1 MDVMEF
7 SVKLREMID
16 KSPYS
21 VVLTARS
28 AGFGQST
35 LYEAL
40 RNEYLL
46 SEDKTISVLE
56 ALGASVKERKDLLRL
71 RKKIFT
77 SNLENKVRRPSKA
90 QKARERSKIADF
102 LRRNG
107 LDVSKDG
114 GIDSLLLVQVKD
126 RGFPVLA
133 QGELENREKIFGNA
147 LKCML
152 KTHSTEILVVSFI
165 VEVPT
170 EWEGIEG
177 HGIHL
182 MNPNDALSGLK
193 RLSEGKPLTESSN
206 SRGGGSQLYF

>member
-1 MDVMEF
+1 MMDF
-7 SVKLREMID
+7 SSQLRKIII
-16 KSPYS
+16 KSPLS
-21 VVLTARS
+21 VVSLAER
-28 AGFGQST
+28 AGIGQST

-40 RNEYLL
+40 RNEYIL
-46 SEDKTISVLE
+46 SEDKTISLLDAIGVSSKIKKNVLRIRE
-56 ALGASVKERKDLLRL
+56 ESFEKKKD
-71 RKKIFT
+71 
-77 SNLENKVRRPSKA
+77 SKVRRPSKA
-90 QKARERSKIADF
+90 EKARETSKITDF

-107 LDVSKDG
+107 LDVSNDG
-114 GIDSLLLVQVKD
+114 GINSLLLVQVKD

-165 VEVPT
+165 VEVPA
-170 EWEGIEG
+170 EWEGIER

-206 SRGGGSQLYF
+206 SRGGGSQIYF